1 MLVNIQQR
9 KRLRELEDKLHI
21 IAKKVIDP
29 LSIEDLLTDTVVE
42 TAFPNIRW
50 LLKIY
55 ILIPSSEPVVERGF
69 LKMGQKI
76 TKNVHHWK
84 ITVWRC

>member
-1 MLVNIQQR
+1 M
-9 KRLRELEDKLHI
+9 RELEDKLHI

-29 LSIEDLLTDTVVE
+29 LSIEDLLKDTVVE

-50 LLKIY
+50 LPKIY

-76 TKNVHHWK
+76 TKKCTSLEDNSLEMLM
-84 ITVWRC
+84 